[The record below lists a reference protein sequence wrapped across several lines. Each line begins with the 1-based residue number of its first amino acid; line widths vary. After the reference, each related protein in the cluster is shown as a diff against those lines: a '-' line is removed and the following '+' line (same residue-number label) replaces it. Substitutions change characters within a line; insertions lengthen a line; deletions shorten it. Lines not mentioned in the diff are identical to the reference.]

1 MVARTAE
8 RPFELVPVD
17 YPGLTLVLTRTA
29 ADARALLAA
38 LRPAGA
44 PSWSARPLVDSETAT
59 HTAFLA
65 ASAAGVGSLAG
76 GRPETT
82 DRVANRLI
90 TGHLGRQVKADVDHP
105 QHLVASV
112 HPRQRRRP

>member
-1 MVARTAE
+1 MELAHPSASPVAAVRAMVGRTAE

-38 LRPAGA
+38 LRPADA
-44 PSWSARPLVDSETAT
+44 PAWSARPLVDAEAAT
-59 HTAFLA
+59 HKAFLA
-65 ASAAGVGSLAG
+65 AAAAGVGPLAG

-82 DRVANRLI
+82 DRR
-90 TGHLGRQVKADVDHP
+90 
-105 QHLVASV
+105 S
-112 HPRQRRRP
+112 